1 MVTKKATYFV
11 ERLVV
16 QSSSRASLFAIWQY
30 HNGQIVNEI
39 RQNSKSKLKQ
49 PKATLN
55 SEQKKTPL
63 LLKCT

>member
-1 MVTKKATYFV
+1 MQHIYAIFMVTKKAAYFV

-39 RQNSKSKLKQ
+39 RENSKSKTETVQ
-49 PKATLN
+49 GTA
-55 SEQKKTPL
+55 EQ
-63 LLKCT
+63 